1 MAAPGDGTVTGVA
14 GTQPSKRSSMRAI
27 GLIGGLSWESTVIYY
42 QIINQRVRERLG
54 GSHSANSLIWSVDYT
69 TVEDLIFADR
79 WDEVSMLLTGAG
91 RKLEDLGAEVLLIC
105 SNTFS
110 RVSDDVARATSVPV
124 LHIADAVGAEVRSR
138 GMRKVGLLG
147 TRFTMEQPFYRD
159 RLAAHGLDVVVPR
172 REQRE
177 LVHRVIFDELVRGV
191 LREPSRDA
199 YARIVA
205 GLADEGAEGVILGC
219 TEIELLISEKDTAIP
234 VLPSARLHAEAA
246 AGFALAD

>member
-1 MAAPGDGTVTGVA
+1 
-14 GTQPSKRSSMRAI
+14 MRTI
-27 GLIGGLSWESTVIYY
+27 GLIGGLSWESTMIYY

-79 WDEVSMLLTGAG
+79 WDEVSTLLADAG
-91 RKLEDLGAEVLLIC
+91 RKLEDLGAEVLLVC

-110 RVSDDVARATSVPV
+110 RVSDDVARAASVPV
-124 LHIADAVGAEVRSR
+124 LHIADAVGAEVRAR

-147 TRFTMEQPFYRD
+147 TRFTMEQSFYRD
-159 RLAAHGLDVVVPR
+159 RLAAHGFDVVVPR

-191 LREPSRDA
+191 LRGSSRDA
-199 YARIVA
+199 YAQIIA
-205 GLADEGAEGVILGC
+205 DLAADGAEGVILGG
-219 TEIELLISEKDTAIP
+219 TEIELLITEKDTALP
-234 VLPSARLHAEAA
+234 LLPSARLHAEAA
-246 AGFALAD
+246 AGFALGG